1 MKKAA
6 HTGGAYTT
14 LGQLVPKSLYKGVRV
29 IEIVIV
35 EDVLVLVYERLV
47 RHGRLVHLTFLGQ
60 PGPPAAVN
68 ELVEGKGVF
77 LFVGLRRVL
86 VVGVLL
92 QIVLLG
98 IKRGQTPELQDAPV
112 TGHGGKLAGGH
123 QLPAQPL
130 VVLAVTFRL
139 APCPAI
145 RLHGD
150 RGLAQPV
157 FGYFL
162 DSAGLTATQ
171 KHHAVHVAE
180 DGFSVLVVDGL
191 ALGQLLIKKG
201 QTDLPGAD
209 HGHQLFKVWHLSRI
223 GRLVPQHP
231 HMMGQ
236 AAPVNIVRPFTQEI
250 KHLRKGQ
257 GNNEVISGGCVGNRE
272 ENRRFPIPDAVKLQL
287 VIAHDLPELG
297 DVKGGQPGAAGNQ
310 NAFCGFARNEL
321 SRTF

>member
-6 HTGGAYTT
+6 HTGGACRT
-14 LGQLVPKSLYKGVRV
+14 LGQFVPKCYLYKGVRV

-35 EDVLVLVYERLV
+35 EDVLVLVCERLV

-98 IKRGQTPELQDAPV
+98 IERGQAPELQDAPV

-162 DSAGLTATQ
+162 DGAGLTATS
-171 KHHAVHVAE
+171 
-180 DGFSVLVVDGL
+180 FSRFGTCPVL
-191 ALGQLLIKKG
+191 
-201 QTDLPGAD
+201 
-209 HGHQLFKVWHLSRI
+209 
-223 GRLVPQHP
+223 
-231 HMMGQ
+231 
-236 AAPVNIVRPFTQEI
+236 AASSHST
-250 KHLRKGQ
+250 
-257 GNNEVISGGCVGNRE
+257 
-272 ENRRFPIPDAVKLQL
+272 
-287 VIAHDLPELG
+287 
-297 DVKGGQPGAAGNQ
+297 
-310 NAFCGFARNEL
+310 
-321 SRTF
+321 RT

>member
-6 HTGGAYTT
+6 HTGGACRT
-14 LGQLVPKSLYKGVRV
+14 LGQFVPKCYLYKGVRV

-35 EDVLVLVYERLV
+35 EDVLVLVCERLV

-60 PGPPAAVN
+60 PGPPAAVD

-98 IKRGQTPELQDAPV
+98 IERGQAPALQDAPV

-139 APCPAI
+139 TSCPAI

-162 DSAGLTATQ
+162 DGAGLTATS
-171 KHHAVHVAE
+171 
-180 DGFSVLVVDGL
+180 FSRFGTCPVL
-191 ALGQLLIKKG
+191 
-201 QTDLPGAD
+201 
-209 HGHQLFKVWHLSRI
+209 
-223 GRLVPQHP
+223 
-231 HMMGQ
+231 
-236 AAPVNIVRPFTQEI
+236 AASSHST
-250 KHLRKGQ
+250 
-257 GNNEVISGGCVGNRE
+257 
-272 ENRRFPIPDAVKLQL
+272 
-287 VIAHDLPELG
+287 
-297 DVKGGQPGAAGNQ
+297 
-310 NAFCGFARNEL
+310 
-321 SRTF
+321 RT